1 MVCEKEK
8 NYTRSAALLE
18 SVPEVV
24 DQQPDGWA
32 ALASAYYHTNRRK
45 DAQSALRKLLGHSTN
60 PRVAFLGGQ
69 VAMEGKDYPMAEAL
83 FSSIR
88 SAYDD
93 PAAAE
98 YQIALAEYRDHRAT
112 QSEKTLLEA
121 VQANRANKDCYL
133 LLCQL
138 LTEQGSG
145 VRALQV
151 ATQASQAFPDS
162 YEIVSVKASLE
173 MKLQYF
179 SQAASS
185 YERAAKLNPKSSEA
199 ARNLA
204 TAEWRAGM
212 RKQAANDFDQALREF
227 PRDAA
232 VPQIYGGLLLEDESP
247 ETRARA
253 IELLKQAIA
262 LDSSSVEP
270 KYQLANAEL
279 ADGKP
284 EQALT
289 YLESA
294 IKASPR
300 DSRLHFALSRVYRR
314 LGRSSE
320 ADREMEAYQKLK
332 QAAQPAAP
340 SDLAPGTQH

>member
-1 MVCEKEK
+1 
-8 NYTRSAALLE
+8 
-18 SVPEVV
+18 
-24 DQQPDGWA
+24 
-32 ALASAYYHTNRRK
+32 
-45 DAQSALRKLLGHSTN
+45 
-60 PRVAFLGGQ
+60 
-69 VAMEGKDYPMAEAL
+69 MEGKDYPMAEAL

-185 YERAAKLNPKSSEA
+185 YERAAKLNHKSSEA
-199 ARNLA
+199 TRNLA